1 MAGRQNLLIAII
13 QCRFW
18 IMWVMAQPVLCTG
31 DIHDARWAATTSIW
45 RDAPSH
51 SAGWRQLND
60 GSGNICKSS
69 CQQQDKILKWWAPAA
84 AHLQQVTRPRRLRWG
99 GYMCPVPPPSWCSSV
114 YLERVWILPTSAPS
128 HDHHRPPSHKKCI
141 ILVYIRVGYY
151 IKCNYCTKEERKSL
165 WGDDQFYFFWSSS
178 FFLDT

>member
-18 IMWVMAQPVLCTG
+18 LMWVMAQPVLCTG

-45 RDAPSH
+45 RDAPSP

-69 CQQQDKILKWWAPAA
+69 CQQQDKILKWWAPSSSTSPKSDPTPAVA
-84 AHLQQVTRPRRLRWG
+84 VRRLH
-99 GYMCPVPPPSWCSSV
+99 VPHPSWCSSV

-128 HDHHRPPSHKKCI
+128 QDHHRPPSHKKCI

-165 WGDDQFYFFWSSS
+165 WGDYQFYFFWSSS
-178 FFLDT
+178 LFLDT